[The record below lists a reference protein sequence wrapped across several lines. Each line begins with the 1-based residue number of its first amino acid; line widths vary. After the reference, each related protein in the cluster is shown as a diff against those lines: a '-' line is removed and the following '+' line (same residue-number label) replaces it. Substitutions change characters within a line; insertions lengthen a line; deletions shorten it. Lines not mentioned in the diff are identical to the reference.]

1 MNNKKRE
8 EVISNML
15 KIKESLQEELRK
27 NNQKIET
34 IGYYK
39 DFEFKG
45 TTLGIEEAYVVKTKE
60 DTIPEKNVNPR
71 EKEEDEFTYHIYD
84 KDNNLVTTVDSEG
97 NIEFA
102 PEYLENINEIYLKS
116 LELDKAE
123 FELPEELGK
132 DDLELSI

>member
-15 KIKESLQEELRK
+15 KIKESLQEELSK

-45 TTLGIEEAYVVKTKE
+45 TTLGIEEAYE
-60 DTIPEKNVNPR
+60 
-71 EKEEDEFTYHIYD
+71 
-84 KDNNLVTTVDSEG
+84 TVQ
-97 NIEFA
+97 
-102 PEYLENINEIYLKS
+102 
-116 LELDKAE
+116 
-123 FELPEELGK
+123 
-132 DDLELSI
+132 